1 MFDVFLPVQGF
12 KVRSL
17 HSANALP
24 ECDTRRKRALC
35 RGGGGAEIQPR
46 ASSPRRS
53 CIRAAARS
61 GHLPMKK
68 NKPVLKLGLPKGSL
82 EQATIEKMARAGF
95 HISIS
100 ARSYVPYVDDEELE
114 IRLIRA
120 QEISR
125 YVEHGYLDCGI
136 TGHDWVVENGSDVHE
151 VGEFLF
157 SKATRQPARWVLA
170 VPENSPVKSVKDLN
184 GKRIATEVVNLT
196 RKYLKKHG
204 VKAEV
209 EFSWGATEVKAHELV
224 DAIVEITET
233 GSSLRANK
241 LRIVDT
247 LLTSTPRLIVNKD
260 SWKEPWKRK
269 KIETMALLLKG
280 ALEAEAKVGLKMN
293 IEQKNLKS
301 LLETLP
307 ALRRPTI
314 SNLSQDGWVAVETII
329 DEHVVRE
336 LIPQLKAAGA
346 EGIIEYPLNKVV
358 Y

>member
-1 MFDVFLPVQGF
+1 M
-12 KVRSL
+12 
-17 HSANALP
+17 A
-24 ECDTRRKRALC
+24 RKR
-35 RGGGGAEIQPR
+35 
-46 ASSPRRS
+46 
-53 CIRAAARS
+53 
-61 GHLPMKK
+61 
-68 NKPVLKLGLPKGSL
+68 VLRFGLPKGSL
-82 EQATIEKMARAGF
+82 QEATIQKMAKAGF
-95 HISIS
+95 NISLS
-100 ARSYVPYVDDEELE
+100 SRSYIPYVDDEELE
-114 IRLIRA
+114 IRMIRA

-136 TGHDWVVENGSDVHE
+136 TGYDWIQENNSKVHE
-151 VGEFLF
+151 VGEFQF

-170 VPENSPVKSVKDLN
+170 VPEHSPIKSVKDLN

-196 RKYLKKHG
+196 KRYLRQHK

-247 LLTSTPRLIVNKD
+247 LRYSTPRLISNHTAWKD
-260 SWKEPWKRK
+260 KWKRK
-269 KIETMALLLKG
+269 KIETLALLLKG

-293 IEQKNLKS
+293 IARKNLAA
-301 LLETLP
+301 LLQSLP
-307 ALRRPTI
+307 ALRNPTI
-314 SNLSQDGWVAVETII
+314 SSVSLKGWVAVETII

-336 LIPQLKAAGA
+336 LIPALKAAGA

>member
-1 MFDVFLPVQGF
+1 MNDKQ
-12 KVRSL
+12 
-17 HSANALP
+17 
-24 ECDTRRKRALC
+24 
-35 RGGGGAEIQPR
+35 
-46 ASSPRRS
+46 
-53 CIRAAARS
+53 
-61 GHLPMKK
+61 
-68 NKPVLKLGLPKGSL
+68 KLRFGLPKGSL
-82 EQATIEKMARAGF
+82 QEATIEKMAKAGF
-95 HISIS
+95 NIAISS
-100 ARSYVPYVDDEELE
+100 RSYVPYVDDAELE

-136 TGHDWVVENGSDVHE
+136 TGLDWIQENGSDVHE

-170 VPENSPVKSVKDLN
+170 VPEKSPIRSAADLQ

-196 RKYLKKHG
+196 KKYLKQHG

-224 DAIVEITET
+224 DAIVELTET
-233 GSSLRANK
+233 GSSLRANN

-247 LLTSTPRLIVNKD
+247 LLSSTPRLIANHEAWKNK
-260 SWKEPWKRK
+260 WKKQ
-269 KIETMALLLKG
+269 KIETMALLLRG

-293 IEQKNLKS
+293 IAEANLQS
-301 LLETLP
+301 LLNDLP

-314 SNLSQDGWVAVETII
+314 SKLSQPGWVAVETII

>member
-1 MFDVFLPVQGF
+1 M
-12 KVRSL
+12 
-17 HSANALP
+17 N
-24 ECDTRRKRALC
+24 
-35 RGGGGAEIQPR
+35 
-46 ASSPRRS
+46 
-53 CIRAAARS
+53 
-61 GHLPMKK
+61 KK
-68 NKPVLKLGLPKGSL
+68 QVLRFGLPKGSL
-82 EQATIEKMARAGF
+82 QEATIEKMAKAGF
-95 HISIS
+95 NISVS
-100 ARSYVPYVDDEELE
+100 SRSYIPYVDDPELE
-114 IRLIRA
+114 IRMIRA

-136 TGHDWVVENGSDVHE
+136 TGLDWIQENGSKVHE
-151 VGEFLF
+151 VGEFQF

-170 VPENSPVKSVKDLN
+170 VPENSPIRSAKDLT

-196 RKYLKKHG
+196 RKYLRKNK

-247 LLTSTPRLIVNKD
+247 LMVSTPRLIANHT
-260 SWKEPWKRK
+260 SWKDAWKRK
-269 KIETMALLLKG
+269 KVETMAMLLKG

-293 IEQKNLKS
+293 IARENLEH
-301 LLETLP
+301 LLATLP
-307 ALRRPTI
+307 ALRNPTI
-314 SNLSQDGWVAVETII
+314 SNLSLEGWVAVETII

-336 LIPQLKAAGA
+336 LIPALKSAGA